1 MTILGKLVF
10 IFLVLFIYCIAFLVS
25 RNNSIKAIEK
35 IFVLFFGSALLL
47 SIIFSETVWV
57 ILPRTLGVER
67 GTDSV
72 LYLFII
78 VSTSVNFILLR
89 KILEL
94 EDKLLSFKKLR
105 LILLKVKKQSE
116 YDFIK
121 KNIFR

>member
-94 EDKLLSFKKLR
+94 EDKLTNIVQKIAINSLKSKKT
-105 LILLKVKKQSE
+105 K
-116 YDFIK
+116 
-121 KNIFR
+121 